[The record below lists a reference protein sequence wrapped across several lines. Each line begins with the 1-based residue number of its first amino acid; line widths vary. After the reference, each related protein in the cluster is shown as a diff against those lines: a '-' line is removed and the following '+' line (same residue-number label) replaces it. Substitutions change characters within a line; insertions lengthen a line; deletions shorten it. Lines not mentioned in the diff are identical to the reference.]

1 MTTFQPAVESQSQS
15 QTLAQKM
22 SSGRLPVGEALR
34 YAIQVAES
42 LQRLHDEGRVHG
54 SLSPA
59 AIAINGRDLYLLPA
73 SDAPGSAAYTAP
85 EVAQGHPADARAD
98 IFGFGAILYEMLT
111 GERAFQGDDPHGVP
125 SSGSRPVDRVVQ
137 TCVAEDPNKRYQKI
151 TKLMLELKLLA
162 VAARR
167 AESAAPVKKEDAAE
181 LLRADMVRLEQRIVE
196 RFDAQERARTELAH
210 SVGAAIEELR
220 AEVDAAAKRDA
231 ALEHSLDTLDRAAAD
246 VRDSVTKDLESVST
260 TLKSYASAIDSARIA
275 MAQTD
280 NLVERVVEALEA
292 LQAIVLEDTAGQ

>member
-1 MTTFQPAVESQSQS
+1 
-15 QTLAQKM
+15 
-22 SSGRLPVGEALR
+22 
-34 YAIQVAES
+34 
-42 LQRLHDEGRVHG
+42 
-54 SLSPA
+54 
-59 AIAINGRDLYLLPA
+59 
-73 SDAPGSAAYTAP
+73 
-85 EVAQGHPADARAD
+85 
-98 IFGFGAILYEMLT
+98 
-111 GERAFQGDDPHGVP
+111 
-125 SSGSRPVDRVVQ
+125 
-137 TCVAEDPNKRYQKI
+137 
-151 TKLMLELKLLA
+151 MLELKLLA

-196 RFDAQERARTELAH
+196 RFDAQERVRTELAH